1 MQGLIV
7 RPRTTTRRRRFTT
20 FQRQGAWG
28 FVFALPALVLFGLFS
43 LIPIIRTF
51 YFSFFRY
58 DMLTPPQY
66 VGVHNFQTLLSDPT
80 FGQSILTTFTYV
92 LGTYVPTLALALLLA
107 LALNANIRARAFF
120 RTVFFVPVV
129 MSMVVVTVI
138 WRLMFQHFGLINA
151 SILDPLHLGPVEWLN
166 SGIFAPLAIIIM
178 SIWKEVGFY
187 GIIFLAGLQNIPH
200 EYYEAARV
208 DGAQALGTFRH
219 ITLPLLQ
226 PTILFAAI
234 IAMIN
239 GFQIFIP
246 QYVMTSG
253 GPINATLV
261 LALNI
266 YQTAFVYLLTG
277 KAAAMSVLLFVF
289 LGALSALQFRF
300 YRLTR

>member
-1 MQGLIV
+1 MQGLTV
-7 RPRTTTRRRRFTT
+7 RPGTTTRRLRLSMS
-20 FQRQGAWG
+20 QRQGLWG
-28 FVFALPALVLFGLFS
+28 FLFALPALILFVVFS
-43 LIPIIRTF
+43 LVPIIRTF

-66 VGVHNFQTLLSDPT
+66 VGLHNFQTLASDAT
-80 FGQSILTTFTYV
+80 FGQSILTTLGYV
-92 LGTYVPTLALALLLA
+92 LGTYVPTLVLALLLA
-107 LALNANIRARAFF
+107 LALNTNIRARSFF
-120 RTVFFVPVV
+120 RTIFFVPVV

-138 WRLMFQHFGLINA
+138 WRLMFQHFGLLNVA
-151 SILDPLHLGPVEWLN
+151 LLDPLHLGPIEWLN
-166 SGIFAPLAIIIM
+166 SGIFAPIAVIIM

-187 GIIFLAGLQNIPH
+187 TIIFLAGLQNIPH

-208 DGAQALGTFRH
+208 DGAQALAAFRR

-246 QYVMTSG
+246 QYVMTNG

-277 KAAAMSVLLFVF
+277 KAAAMSVVLFVF
-289 LGALSALQFRF
+289 IGAISALQFRF
-300 YRLTR
+300 YRLTQ